1 MARTGINVTD
11 ESRSVPK
18 TILLLAW
25 PVFLEQILT
34 TLVGFVDTAMVGSL
48 GAAATASVT
57 ISNSPIFL
65 LNGVLMALGTGITA
79 LTARAVGAGEPE
91 KVQQVVRHALLAMV
105 VIGIPIVS
113 VIIALHRFIPVW
125 MGAAPEII
133 DTAADYNFITGFG
146 RLFIMTSMMM
156 NACFRGYGD
165 TRTPLKINVA
175 MNLENVVGN
184 YLLIYPSRN
193 ITVLGRTFRMW
204 GAGLGVRGAAIATA
218 LGMFMAGAIALYMTF
233 HRKNAY
239 RVSIGDIFRRPDT
252 KLSGQIVSISFPS
265 MLERM
270 CMSLAGII
278 SARTIATLGT
288 ISIAA
293 NSLCLTG
300 ESLSFMPAM
309 AFQIAVTT
317 LVGQC
322 LGAKKI
328 DLAKKFIRTTMGIAL
343 VTMTFTG
350 IALWIFA
357 TPILTFFTPDKEVI
371 AIGAKCL
378 RIIALVQPVQVAG
391 WVFSGVLKGAGDTK
405 MNFYITAFT
414 TWTFRTLLTVI
425 AIRKMGLDLTA
436 AIWVEDIEI
445 IARCLLFYIY
455 YSTGKWKTKMDHI

>member
-1 MARTGINVTD
+1 MAKTGINATD
-11 ESRSVPK
+11 ESRSVPM

-25 PVFLEQILT
+25 PVFVEQILT
-34 TLVGFVDTAMVGSL
+34 TLVSFVDTAMVGSL
-48 GAAATASVT
+48 GAGATASVT

-91 KVQQVVRHALLAMV
+91 KVQQVVRHALLAIV

-156 NACFRGYGD
+156 SACFRGYGD
-165 TRTPLKINVA
+165 TKTPLKINIA

-184 YLLIYPSRN
+184 FLLIYPTR
-193 ITVLGRTFRMW
+193 TVTFLGRSFRMW
-204 GAGLGVRGAAIATA
+204 GAGLEVRGAAIATA

-233 HRKNAY
+233 TKKNAY
-239 RVSIGDIFRRPDT
+239 RVRIGDIFRKPDG
-252 KLSGQIVSISFPS
+252 KLSGQILSISFPS

-270 CMSLAGII
+270 CMSLSGIVT
-278 SARTIATLGT
+278 ARTIATLGT
-288 ISIAA
+288 IAIAA

-309 AFQIAVTT
+309 AFQIAITT

-322 LGAKKI
+322 LGAKKL

-350 IALWIFA
+350 IGLWIFA
-357 TPILTFFTPDKEVI
+357 TPILTFFTPDEAVI
-371 AIGAKCL
+371 EIGAKCL

-391 WVFSGVLKGAGDTK
+391 WVFSGILKGAGDTK

-414 TWTFRTLLTVI
+414 TWSVRTLLTVI
-425 AIRKMGLDLTA
+425 AISRMGMDLTA
-436 AIWVEDIEI
+436 AIWVEDLEI
-445 IARCLLFYIY
+445 IVRCLLFYLY
-455 YSTGKWKTKMDHI
+455 YSTGKWKTKMEHI